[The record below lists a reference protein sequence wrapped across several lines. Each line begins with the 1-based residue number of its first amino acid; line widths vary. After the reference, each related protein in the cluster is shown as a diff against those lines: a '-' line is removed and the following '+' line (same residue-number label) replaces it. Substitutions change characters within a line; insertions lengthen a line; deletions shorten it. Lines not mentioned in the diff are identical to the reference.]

1 MGRLLVVDDDAGWRA
16 LYRLVLAQDH
26 EILEAG
32 DAEAAL
38 DLLRRDAFDIVVLD
52 YEMPGISGARLL
64 ATMRAEGLAV
74 PVILC
79 TAHAGLARAR
89 DYDAVVAKSTDLRPL
104 RRTIDATL
112 AARAPR
118 RDPSRAA

>member
-1 MGRLLVVDDDAGWRA
+1 MGRLLIVDDDAGWRA

-26 EILEAG
+26 EIREAG
-32 DAEAAL
+32 HAAEAL
-38 DLLRRDAFDIVVLD
+38 DLLRRHAFDLVVLD
-52 YEMPGISGARLL
+52 YELPDISGARLL
-64 ATMRAEGLAV
+64 TTMRAEGLAV
-74 PVILC
+74 PVVLC

-89 DYDAVVAKSTDLRPL
+89 DYDAALSKSTDLRPL

-112 AARAPR
+112 AARESR

>member
-1 MGRLLVVDDDAGWRA
+1 MGRLLIVDDDAGWRA

-26 EILEAG
+26 EIREAG
-32 DAEAAL
+32 HAAEAL
-38 DLLRRDAFDIVVLD
+38 DLLRRHAFDLVVLD
-52 YEMPGISGARLL
+52 YELPDISGARLM

-74 PVILC
+74 PVVLC

-89 DYDAVVAKSTDLRPL
+89 DYDAALSKSTDLRPL

-112 AARAPR
+112 AARESR